1 MNINLNCSNLADMTD
16 EKFARLIVR
25 LMAINQISPTQAP
38 IVQAPSVPRQTVQTV
53 NKGPLEN
60 EYNKTFGVALR
71 ITSNPVFA
79 GKTREQVAEMCLNA
93 GCIAGMMTRGG
104 IIENGNDESG
114 CTFDGEIEA
123 SEEMFD

>member
-1 MNINLNCSNLADMTD
+1 MNINLNFSNLEDMTD

-25 LMAINQISPTQAP
+25 LMAINQIAPIQAP
-38 IVQAPSVPRQTVQTV
+38 TMQAPSVSRQTVQTV

-71 ITSNPVFA
+71 ITSNPVFT

-104 IIENGNDESG
+104 IVETSNDESG

-123 SEEMFD
+123 NEGMFD